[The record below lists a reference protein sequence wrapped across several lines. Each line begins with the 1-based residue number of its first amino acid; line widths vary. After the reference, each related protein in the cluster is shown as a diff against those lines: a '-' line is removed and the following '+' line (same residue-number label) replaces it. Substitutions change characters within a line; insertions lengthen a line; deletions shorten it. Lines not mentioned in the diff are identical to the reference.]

1 MAVANGKLAK
11 ALTTGM
17 AGASTVTLVHESV
30 RRLRP
35 DAPRMDVL
43 GMRSIGKVMRRIG
56 KRPPRRKRLHAAA
69 LVGEIVS
76 NGLFFSLVGA
86 GRPDRSWLRGALL
99 GLGAGIGGVFLPPRM
114 GLGSLPSR
122 RTPQTKLM
130 TVGWY
135 LAGGLAAAATYR
147 MLAGKSTSSSEPEI
161 EEEDYAA

>member
-1 MAVANGKLAK
+1 MTAANGKLAK

-43 GMRSIGKVMRRIG
+43 GMRSIGKVMRRVG
-56 KRPPRRKRLHAAA
+56 KRPPPRDRLHTAA
-69 LVGEIVS
+69 LIGEIVS
-76 NGLFFSLVGA
+76 NGLYFSLIGA

-99 GLGAGIGGVFLPPRM
+99 GLGAGLGGVLLPPRL
-114 GLGSLPSR
+114 GLGSRPSR
-122 RTPQTKLM
+122 RTPQTRLM

-135 LAGGLAAAATYR
+135 LAGGLAAAATFR
-147 MLAGKSTSSSEPEI
+147 LLTRETAPAVEPGMHGETL
-161 EEEDYAA
+161 